1 MKVADAI
8 KRLKQYD
15 PDNELII
22 AWWDSEMMAEELKM
36 TGTEWV
42 KICETLSD
50 LSPSANEEVYE
61 TALYELIQ
69 LRQGDLQWEK

>member
-22 AWWDSEMMAEELKM
+22 AWWDSDMIAEELPN
-36 TGTEWV
+36 
-42 KICETLSD
+42 D
-50 LSPSANEEVYE
+50 
-61 TALYELIQ
+61 
-69 LRQGDLQWEK
+69 